1 MKSAKKNI
9 ELVLKNMTDV
19 IWIIGFEAH
28 PSYVTPSIQHLIGIS
43 DEEFLSKSYEE
54 LLSADSSRALRQLLD
69 YYEDVFKTVSG
80 SGDPAKYSRSFEI
93 EFIDQNENMKIAE
106 IKANLHKDEDGKIM
120 GVHLLLRD
128 ITDRKRFEENTVK
141 MLNREKELN
150 KFKTQV
156 ISTISHEFRTP
167 ISIIYSNLQLLKK
180 FSYKIE
186 EGIQKDAFELTTI
199 AIQSLSK
206 TLDNLTLL
214 NQSNKGVLSYTA
226 VEFDLLK
233 ECRRIAS
240 EISSINHNDG
250 RIITKFNFPAGMVT
264 MDKTLLNHVLSNL
277 LVNALKF
284 SSDDTKVEFLLQDID
299 GRRATFMIRDQGIG
313 IPEEDRELIFESFY
327 RGTNAKGIKG
337 TGLGLSIARRCVELQ
352 KGTIEITG
360 KLEKGTEV
368 NVILPYERTK

>member
-1 MKSAKKNI
+1 
-9 ELVLKNMTDV
+9 MTDV

-299 GRRATFMIRDQGIG
+299 GSRATFMIRDQGIG

-352 KGTIEITG
+352 KGTIEITS